1 MIALLMAALAATTAA
16 TKTDCARAE
25 LVGPVR
31 SVVTTLQSL
40 KKDPNGSIDPAR
52 TLSSSVTYDR
62 ACMLVEDK
70 EYPGDFMD
78 DRHPERIDAT
88 TVLVRSNMGDKTQHE
103 RYDAA
108 GNLVDVYTTAANGDF
123 VEHSEYVYDAAGRI
137 VRTNSYDADGKA
149 YDFTTFTR
157 DKNELIVREDVH
169 FGDGRSQFET
179 YAYEFDGRGNWVKEV
194 YSGTDPDAGITT
206 FQPLGIFFREIAY
219 Y

>member
-1 MIALLMAALAATTAA
+1 MSLVAATTAVPE
-16 TKTDCARAE
+16 TDCVRAE
-25 LVGPVR
+25 LIGPVR
-31 SVVTTLQSL
+31 TVVTTLQSL
-40 KKDPNGSIDPAR
+40 RKDPNGSIDPAR

-62 ACMLVEDK
+62 ACVLVEDK
-70 EYPGDFMD
+70 EYRGDFMD

-88 TVLVRSNMGDKTQHE
+88 TVLVRSNMGNKTQHE

-123 VEHSEYVYDAAGRI
+123 VEHSEYVYDPAGRL
-137 VRTNSYDADGKA
+137 VRTNSFDADGKA

-157 DKNELIVREDVH
+157 DKNELIVREDIH

-179 YAYEFDGRGNWVKEV
+179 YTYEFDARGNWVKEV

-206 FQPLGIFFREIAY
+206 FQPLGISFREITY